1 MLNQIANFFLLFS
14 HDTVIIPMVII
25 GFIWIKR
32 NIFYHAI
39 CLILLSM
46 LFSAAL
52 KVSFQKIS
60 PYGFCFPSGHMQAA
74 VVLYGWLAY
83 KFENRLLRIG
93 TLILLSGIGISLV
106 YLDYHDYLDVLGGI
120 FFAVIVLWVYISV
133 LRKMKHDML
142 WMSISLATLFMLYI
156 YLRYGQIIP
165 HLWLAYYAL
174 IGFTLSVKI
183 FEQKIDLRNI
193 THKILATILCFLIIL
208 ITHSIFQ
215 SHFLL
220 SLPAYLYQMKWLLIG
235 ISIPCSSFTSNVIM
249 EIVTNKHYR

>member
-14 HDTVIIPMVII
+14 HDTVIIPLVII
-25 GFIWIKR
+25 GFIWINR

-83 KFENRLLRIG
+83 KFENRFLRIG

-106 YLDYHDYLDVLGGI
+106 YLNYHDCYDVLGGI
-120 FFAVIVLWVYISV
+120 FFAVIFLWGYIFA
-133 LRKMKHDML
+133 LRETRHSMMWVSL
-142 WMSISLATLFMLYI
+142 SLATCLMLYI
-156 YLRYGQIIP
+156 YLRYGQILP

-174 IGFTLSVKI
+174 IGFIFSVKI
-183 FEQKIDLRNI
+183 FAQKIDLKNI
-193 THKILATILCFLIIL
+193 AHKILATILCFLIIL

-215 SHFLL
+215 SQFLF

-235 ISIPCSSFTSNVIM
+235 ISIPCSNFTSNVII
-249 EIVTNKHYR
+249 EIVTNKHH